1 MSAFDRTVA
10 PKPGPIQHYDFPA
23 VERRMLSNGLDLRV
37 ARLPRLPVASV
48 RLFMKAGEA
57 ALSTDRAG
65 LAVLTAD
72 SLDGGTRRLS
82 GTALAEALERIGAR
96 LDASA
101 GWEGTSVDLYCL
113 ADRLPEAMRLLAE
126 FTLEPSFPAEEVE
139 RARGQH
145 LAGLRQRLMDPGTL
159 AGDVALERYF
169 APRVPYARPLDGAV
183 ASVAAL
189 GREDLAAYAAAN
201 YRPQGG
207 GLIVVGD
214 VDGREVTALA
224 EECLGEWSGR
234 PATVEDFVADA
245 SSTQRRVLVVDRP
258 GSAQSEV
265 RVGHVGAGRSTP
277 DYFALSVTNLVLGG
291 MFTSRLNLNLR
302 EKHGFTYG
310 VRSGFSYRS
319 RPGPF
324 EVSAAVGNEQT
335 APAVREIL
343 GELSLMAEQGPTEE
357 EVAAARDYA
366 AGIFGI
372 QLETSSQIGSR
383 LTQLVVYDL
392 PDGYYHRY
400 RDDVRAVTTIAAAE
414 AARRH
419 IRPEEAQVVVVGDAS
434 QVAGPLE
441 ALAIGTVEVRPL
453 KPNG

>member
-1 MSAFDRTVA
+1 MSRLDRTA
-10 PKPGPIQHYDFPA
+10 PPRSGVIQHFDFPP
-23 VERRMLSNGLDLRV
+23 VERLALSNDIDLRV

-48 RLFMKAGEA
+48 RLFLRAGEG
-57 ALSTDRAG
+57 ALAPGRAG
-65 LAVLTAD
+65 LSVLTAD
-72 SLDGGTRRLS
+72 ALDGGTRRRS
-82 GTALAEALERIGAR
+82 GSALAEALERIGAR

-113 ADRLPEAMRLLAE
+113 TERLPEAMHLLAE
-126 FTLEPSFPAEEVE
+126 LVQEPAFPPEEVE
-139 RARGQH
+139 RAREQH

-159 AGDVALERYF
+159 AGDVALTRYY
-169 APRVPYARPLDGAV
+169 APGVPYARPLDG
-183 ASVAAL
+183 SVDTATGL
-189 GREDLAAYAAAN
+189 GRDDLVGYADAN
-201 YRPQGG
+201 LRPGRG
-207 GLIVVGD
+207 GLIAVGD
-214 VDGREVTALA
+214 VDAREIAALA
-224 EECLGEWSGR
+224 EECLGSWKGA
-234 PATVEDFVADA
+234 PALTEDFVAAADA
-245 SSTQRRVLVVDRP
+245 EACRVLVVDRP
-258 GSAQSEV
+258 GSVQSEV
-265 RVGHVGAGRSTP
+265 RVGHVGAARSTP
-277 DYFALSVTNLVLGG
+277 DYFALSVANLVLGG

-310 VRSGFSYRS
+310 VRSGFSFRS

-343 GELSLMAEQGPTEE
+343 AELALMAEQGPTEE

-383 LTQLVVYDL
+383 LTQLVVFGL

-400 RDDVRAVTTIAAAE
+400 RDDMRAVTVEAAVE

-419 IRPEEAQVVVVGDAS
+419 IRPSQAQVVVVGDAA
-434 QVAGPLE
+434 QVAAPLE
-441 ALAIGTVEVRPL
+441 ALGIGPVEVRPVQ
-453 KPNG
+453 PNA